1 MAPMATTEGPAVPRR
16 VLVVDDNPDITSCLS
31 AMLEAV
37 GHEVHEANDGLSALA
52 GVDEFTPHVLVLD
65 LVMPFMSGFEVAE
78 RVRQLPGGEE
88 MTIVAITGNHAPDD
102 LGEITHAGFDHYLV
116 KPIAFDALRTVIDAS
131 AAHRPR
137 LTLAGPAGM
146 TRMSMAER
154 IDAADEAGALGD
166 AEAFAD
172 AVLPMIALTSADM
185 AIDLVGV
192 LAVSRY
198 DLELASARWSHLRRQ
213 LRR

>member
-1 MAPMATTEGPAVPRR
+1 VAPMATTEGPAVPRR
-16 VLVVDDNPDITSCLS
+16 VLVVDDNPDFTSCLS
-31 AMLEAV
+31 AMLEAI

-88 MTIVAITGNHAPDD
+88 MTIVAITGNRAPGD
-102 LGEITHAGFDHYLV
+102 LGEITHAGFDHCLI
-116 KPIAFDALRTVIDAS
+116 KPFGFEMLRTLIDAS
-131 AAHRPR
+131 AARRPR
-137 LTLAGPAGM
+137 LAIAGPAGM
-146 TRMSMAER
+146 TPMSMAER
-154 IDAADEAGALGD
+154 IVAADEASALGD
-166 AEAFAD
+166 AAAFAD
-172 AVLPMIALTSADM
+172 AVLPMVALTSADL

-192 LAVSRY
+192 LAVSHH
-198 DLELASARWSHLRRQ
+198 DLELASARWSRLRQQ